1 MSEED
6 WLSEEEQKEI
16 DEHEIRKFNRER
28 AWKDNQLDR
37 VENKINRIES
47 TLRNISFFGGVLLII
62 IVGVL
67 LF

>member
-1 MSEED
+1 MNEED